1 MRGNHQIATVRSRVA
16 SATEWRASPIEI
28 GAIQYVKSGSGHI
41 AFQVLNDAPADIVF
55 LNESVMPM
63 EALHDNAHTAA
74 FLARWADWGRVILF
88 DRRGVGLSDP
98 AESLAQ
104 LTIDDFV
111 DDAIAVLDA
120 IGSERAT
127 VFSAGPLAGL
137 IALQLA
143 ARFPRRVSFLSLYD
157 AIARYR
163 WAPDHPW
170 GVTADTDQRID
181 EQLTADGRAPRLAD
195 RHGRFAATAAHHPGF
210 VEWALTWFRRGAA
223 PTTNAT
229 HAQLLR
235 SGDVRAAL
243 PAITCPTFIINH
255 AGIEDG
261 HFLNDHIGD
270 TRYVELHD
278 PCHLLFSAEL
288 DRVMAIAGEF
298 VDQSPV
304 EPAPRRVLSTV
315 LVTDMVDSPAG
326 VAATDSR
333 QWNLRVD
340 QHHEIARR
348 HLELF
353 DGREIKTPRDGVVA
367 SFDSPSSAVMCALAI
382 CEESAQRRVT
392 VRAGVH
398 SGEVDM
404 NGADV
409 SGVSVQIAQRMC
421 SLAAGAQ
428 TLVTQRVVD
437 LVDVSELRFEHLG
450 DQNVKELK
458 GRLGVFGALR
468 APRRFVEVVGA
479 NAHAAAR
486 ASADAQL
493 HDLSPREREVLVAV
507 AAGAS
512 NAQIA
517 SRLHMSAATVKA
529 HVSHLFV
536 KLGCTNRVQLAILAH
551 DAGVATG

>member
-1 MRGNHQIATVRSRVA
+1 MRASNQIATVRTQSA
-16 SATEWRASPIEI
+16 SASAWRASPIEI
-28 GAIQYVKSGSGHI
+28 GAIRYVKSGAGHI
-41 AFQVLNDAPADIVF
+41 AFQVLNDAPTDI
-55 LNESVMPM
+55 LLLTESVMPM

-74 FLARWADWGRVILF
+74 FVARWADWGRVILF
-88 DRRGVGLSDP
+88 DRRGIGLSDP
-98 AESLAQ
+98 AESTAQ

-120 IGSERAT
+120 VGSERTT
-127 VFSAGPLAGL
+127 VFASGPLAGL
-137 IALQLA
+137 IALQLT

-157 AIARYR
+157 ALARYR
-163 WAPDHPW
+163 SAPDYAW
-170 GVTADTDQRID
+170 GVTEVNERID
-181 EQLTADGRAPRLAD
+181 EQLCRDWGAPRPAD

-210 VEWALTWFRRGAA
+210 VEWAITWFRRGAA
-223 PTTNAT
+223 PTTSAT
-229 HAQLLR
+229 HAKVLR

-243 PAITCPTFIINH
+243 PAITCPTLVINH
-255 AGIEDG
+255 AGVEDG
-261 HFLNDHIGD
+261 HFLHAHISD

-288 DRVMAIAGEF
+288 DRVMAIASEF

-304 EPAPRRVLSTV
+304 PPAPRRVLSTV

-326 VAATDSR
+326 SAAIDHR
-333 QWNLRVD
+333 KWNLHID

-353 DGREIKTPRDGVVA
+353 DGREIKTPRNGVVA

-382 CEESAQRRVT
+382 CEESAQRSVT

-409 SGVSVQIAQRMC
+409 SGVTVQTAQRMC

-428 TLVTQRVVD
+428 VLVTQRVVD
-437 LVDVSELRFEHLG
+437 LADAPELRFEHLG

-458 GRLGVFGALR
+458 GRLGVFGATR
-468 APRRFVEVVGA
+468 APRRLLDVVNV

-486 ASADAQL
+486 AGADAQL
-493 HDLSPREREVLVAV
+493 HELSPREREVLIAI
-507 AAGAS
+507 ATGAS
-512 NAQIA
+512 NAKIA

-529 HVSHLFV
+529 HVSHLFI

-551 DAGVATG
+551 DAGLGTA